1 MNNDSPFDVS
11 YKLIDLGLA
20 GFVLADDSDETQL
33 RDVHGTKMYSMSLKS
48 FRLAQPN
55 ISSRCA
61 RILSW

>member
-33 RDVHGTKMYSMSLKS
+33 RDVHGTKMYSML
-48 FRLAQPN
+48 
-55 ISSRCA
+55 SS
-61 RILSW
+61 